1 MSQSKIS
8 DRLDYKTRTAKDQ
21 NIEKVDSI
29 KDIANTLKASLIEN
43 LVTNVKEQNQ

>member
-8 DRLDYKTRTAKDQ
+8 DRLDYKTRTGKDQ